1 MTITTANIDIGDLP
15 NDGTGD
21 PLRTA
26 FEKINLNFAELA
38 ELIPQ
43 GPNNSFQFNSGEAFQ
58 GTANLAYDVANNI
71 INIGGNLVPITAN
84 VHIGSNANRISNIW
98 LANSGLVFGNVRV
111 TESANTISFPLL
123 ADPNEKASLDI
134 DNININGNTNITGGI
149 TFANT
154 SLNSFRAVTSNN
166 SANQVIFQI
175 PVNEFDFGTF
185 QLISREANSNNSQ
198 TVNIT
203 INKSSNNLS
212 VNYCVSGTIFAGNV
226 VTDYNCDVGFS
237 NVRVMVNPFP
247 NVEITHIGTFQIYK

>member
-26 FEKINLNFAELA
+26 FEKINLNFAELS

-43 GPNNSFQFNSGEAFQ
+43 GPENSFQFSNGQAFQ
-58 GTANLAYDVANNI
+58 GTANLSYDVENNI
-71 INIGGNLVPITAN
+71 INIGGNLVPTTAN

-123 ADPNEKASLDI
+123 ADPTQQASLDI
-134 DNININGNTNITGGI
+134 NNITINGNTNVQGGI
-149 TFANT
+149 TVANT
-154 SLNSFRAVTSNN
+154 SISSFKVVTTNN

-175 PVNEFDFGTF
+175 PVNEFDFGSF

-203 INKSSNNLS
+203 INKSSNNLA
-212 VNYCVSGTIFAGNV
+212 VNYCVSSTVFAGNV
-226 VTDYNCDVGFS
+226 VTDYNCDVGYS

-247 NVEITHIGTFQIYK
+247 NVEITHIGTYQIYK

>member
-26 FEKINLNFAELA
+26 FEKINQNFAELA

-43 GPNNSFQFNSGEAFQ
+43 GPNNSFQFSSGEAFQ

-84 VHIGSNANRISNIW
+84 IHIGSDSNRISNIW
-98 LANSGLVFGNVRV
+98 LSNSGLVFGGVRTV
-111 TESANTISFPLL
+111 ETANTISFPLL
-123 ADPNEKASLDI
+123 YDPTKNASLEVG
-134 DNININGNTNITGGI
+134 NIIVNGNTTVEGGI

-154 SLNSFRAVTSNN
+154 SLNSFNAVTSNN
-166 SANQVIFQI
+166 SANQVIFQL
-175 PVNEFDFGTF
+175 PVNDFEFGTF
-185 QLISREANSNNSQ
+185 QVISRETGSNNSQ

-203 INKSSNNLS
+203 VNKSPNNLS

-226 VTDYNCDVGFS
+226 VTDYNCDIGYS

>member
-26 FEKINLNFAELA
+26 FEKINLNFAELS

-43 GPNNSFQFNSGEAFQ
+43 GPNGSFQFSNGEAFQ
-58 GTANLAYDVANNI
+58 GTANLSYDLANNI

-84 VHIGSNANRISNIW
+84 IHIGSDANRISNIW

-111 TESANTISFPLL
+111 TESANTITFPLL
-123 ADPNEKASLDI
+123 ADPSKKANLDVN
-134 DNININGNTNITGGI
+134 NITVNGNTNIEGGV

-154 SLNSFRAVTSNN
+154 SLNTFKVTTSNN

-175 PVNEFDFGTF
+175 PVNDFDYGTF
-185 QLISREANSNNSQ
+185 QLISRESNSNNSQ

-212 VNYCVSGTIFAGNV
+212 VNYCVSGTVFAGNV
-226 VTDYNCDVGFS
+226 VTDYNCDIGYS

-247 NVEITHIGTFQIYK
+247 NVEINHVGIYQIYK